1 MKNVGEWRCSTINGT
16 YFQYRDCDVI
26 SMRFKKVELRI
37 IVVYRYWWMFGIEWH
52 CPITFLIFS
61 DDKKESLILKILKYN
76 LNTDKTFD
84 RHDE

>member
-1 MKNVGEWRCSTINGT
+1 
-16 YFQYRDCDVI
+16 
-26 SMRFKKVELRI
+26 MRFKKVELRI
-37 IVVYRYWWMFGIEWH
+37 IVVYRYWWIFGIEQRH
-52 CPITFLIFS
+52 PITFLIFS